1 MKNLFAHTSAPW
13 IRYSGYEYKTADDGT
28 LYITVSEG
36 AEPEMYRPMQEA
48 EQLITDA
55 VNVGL
60 AAMHKAS
67 EEELKESVLDFV
79 KKYGFLGF
87 MTALPT
93 TADFITYES
102 VYLPKNHFIKEE
114 SLPTEKYLSYFYPFD
129 KLDFRKKSVESGW
142 SVTDRE
148 GIAITMA
155 MGNAPQAVAMEL
167 QKEYAERYDWILKEF
182 TDLAFTFMTSFL
194 YYLDYDTIDEQTR
207 SLYRQGI
214 SAFGGIS
221 PTYRIALE
229 KDSPVIVWDFHS
241 LLVMVQMCFSFML
254 TDKDSDM
261 RMCKHCKKAFVAS
274 RKGNE
279 FCSPQCKNQF
289 NVYKS
294 REKKKGNKRDD

>member
-1 MKNLFAHTSAPW
+1 MQGSMISNDDLMNRRLISR
-13 IRYSGYEYKTADDGT
+13 RYRNRRIGDFLK
-28 LYITVSEG
+28 
-36 AEPEMYRPMQEA
+36 
-48 EQLITDA
+48 
-55 VNVGL
+55 
-60 AAMHKAS
+60 
-67 EEELKESVLDFV
+67 ELKLVEGRNTGIPTILHAMEANGSELDFI

-114 SLPTEKYLSYFYPFD
+114 SLPTEDYLTYFYPFD
-129 KLDFRKKSVESGW
+129 KPDFKKNGVESGW

-155 MGNAPQAVAMEL
+155 MGNAPQAVAMGL
-167 QKEYAERYDWILKEF
+167 QKEYAERYDWLVKEF
-182 TDLAFTFMTSFL
+182 TDWAFTFMTSFL
-194 YYLDYDTIDEQTR
+194 YYMDYDTIDEQTR

-261 RMCKHCKKAFVAS
+261 RMCKHCKKAFV
-274 RKGNE
+274 
-279 FCSPQCKNQF
+279 
-289 NVYKS
+289 
-294 REKKKGNKRDD
+294 D

>member
-1 MKNLFAHTSAPW
+1 
-13 IRYSGYEYKTADDGT
+13 
-28 LYITVSEG
+28 
-36 AEPEMYRPMQEA
+36 MYRPMQEA
-48 EQLITDA
+48 EQLVIDA
-55 VNVGL
+55 INVGL
-60 AAMHKAS
+60 SAMHKAP
-67 EEELKESVLDFV
+67 EEELKESVLGFAQ
-79 KKYGFLGF
+79 KYGFLGF

-93 TADFITYES
+93 TADFIAYES

-114 SLPTEKYLSYFYPFD
+114 SLSTKNYLSYFYPFD
-129 KLDFRKKSVESGW
+129 RLDFKKKGVESGW

-155 MGNAPQAVAMEL
+155 LGNAPQAVTMES
-167 QKEYAERYDWILKEF
+167 QKEYAERYDWIVKEF

-194 YYLDYDTIDEQTR
+194 YYLDYDSIDEQTR
-207 SLYRQGI
+207 DLYRQGI

-261 RMCKHCKKAFVAS
+261 RMCKHCKKAFIAS

-279 FCSPQCKNQF
+279 FCSQRCKNQY

-294 REKKKGNKRDD
+294 RDKKKRNNKDD

>member
-28 LYITVSEG
+28 LYITVSGG
-36 AEPEMYRPMQEA
+36 AEPKMYRPMQEA
-48 EQLITDA
+48 EQLVTDA

-60 AAMHKAS
+60 AAMHKAP
-67 EEELKESVLDFV
+67 EEELKESVLGFV

-167 QKEYAERYDWILKEF
+167 QKEYAEMYDWILKEF

-194 YYLDYDTIDEQTR
+194 YYLDYDTINEQTR

-229 KDSPVIVWDFHS
+229 KDAPIIVWDFHS
-241 LLVMVQMCFSFML
+241 LLVMAQMCFSFML

-261 RMCKHCKKAFVAS
+261 RLCKHCNKAFVAS

-279 FCSPQCKNQF
+279 FCSQRCKNQY

-294 REKKKGNKRDD
+294 REKKKGNKSND

>member
-1 MKNLFAHTSAPW
+1 M
-13 IRYSGYEYKTADDGT
+13 
-28 LYITVSEG
+28 
-36 AEPEMYRPMQEA
+36 
-48 EQLITDA
+48 
-55 VNVGL
+55 
-60 AAMHKAS
+60 
-67 EEELKESVLDFV
+67 
-79 KKYGFLGF
+79 
-87 MTALPT
+87 
-93 TADFITYES
+93 
-102 VYLPKNHFIKEE
+102 
-114 SLPTEKYLSYFYPFD
+114 
-129 KLDFRKKSVESGW
+129 
-142 SVTDRE
+142 TDRE

-167 QKEYAERYDWILKEF
+167 QKEYAERYDWIVKEF
-182 TDLAFTFMTSFL
+182 TDLAFTFVTSFL
-194 YYLDYDTIDEQTR
+194 YYTDYDTIDEQTR

-261 RMCKHCKKAFVAS
+261 RMCKHCKKDFVAS

-279 FCSPQCKNQF
+279 FCSQKCKNQF

-294 REKKKGNKRDD
+294 REKKKGNKSDNR